1 MAIRVTYGLRKLDHL
16 ILVSAYFKF
25 NVPTILH
32 VERLNQILA
41 MEKRTLIG
49 ADTNGH
55 SKQWHSLSRNRRGRI
70 VEEFVDNLPGHMNTF
85 CPRDGRTSNI
95 DATMTSADIGHMVR
109 GWQVKDLTDSDH
121 RFISFN
127 LAITKP
133 LPKAPT
139 TTRYNTKT
147 ADWQMF
153 NSALLS
159 ELGAI
164 PDRDF
169 ESMAEGIDR
178 VHKLAADLSM
188 ALKRTAG
195 ASGKNPWWSPALT
208 TLLKNLSR
216 AR

>member
-1 MAIRVTYGLRKLDHL
+1 
-16 ILVSAYFKF
+16 VSAYFKF

-32 VERLNQILA
+32 VKRLNQILA
-41 MEKRTLIG
+41 KEKRTLIG
-49 ADTNGH
+49 ADTNDH
-55 SKQWHSLSRNRRGRI
+55 SKLWHSLFRNRRGRI
-70 VEEFVDNLPGHMNTF
+70 VEEFVDRHDLRVHNLPGHMNTF
-85 CPRDGRTSNI
+85 FRRDSRTSNI
-95 DATMTSADIGHMVR
+95 DATMTSAEMMVR

-139 TTRYNTKT
+139 TTMYNTKT

-164 PDRDF
+164 PDRDI

-178 VHKLAADLSM
+178 VHKLAAD
-188 ALKRTAG
+188 
-195 ASGKNPWWSPALT
+195 
-208 TLLKNLSR
+208 
-216 AR
+216 